1 MKRPIWFRVRPD
13 RRGWTLR
20 LAGMGRNWRVCR
32 RADVHDGGLGRI
44 AALLCTAALTS
55 EKAQKF

>member
-1 MKRPIWFRVRPD
+1 
-13 RRGWTLR
+13 
-20 LAGMGRNWRVCR
+20 MGRNWRVCR